1 MNIAL
6 NVYYLRLNISVLC
19 SISSC
24 LCAKGVL
31 KPRHQHI
38 LPFKNAIFNKINNR
52 YSASWHIVKCL
63 AIPQLIFSPDNQCLA
78 SAFSRV
84 ILLFMN
90 HAPHFLKP
98 NTPFRELKIHP
109 IHPPTHDLFHQNHTP
124 TDNEKTAIFGVGE
137 GEIMPKNDLS
147 EVATGGDGTKKRTK
161 SLAL

>member
-1 MNIAL
+1 MRQGRVETPPSAHSPLQKSNFQQNKQQIFSEL
-6 NVYYLRLNISVLC
+6 TYREMPGNS
-19 SISSC
+19 SI
-24 LCAKGVL
+24 K
-31 KPRHQHI
+31 
-38 LPFKNAIFNKINNR
+38 
-52 YSASWHIVKCL
+52 Y
-63 AIPQLIFSPDNQCLA
+63 FSPDNQCLA